1 MKNTIAQGTAATA
14 AIVLAVSLSACGG
27 QQDAGTATGT
37 AGSSVALSGEIL
49 IDGSST
55 VAPLSSAAGELFKEK
70 NSKVNVSVQTSGTGG
85 GFKKFCAGQTDISN
99 ASRPIKDAEK
109 EQCKAAGVEFQEI
122 IVANDALSVVASKNN
137 TFLQCLTTAELKTL
151 WAKPAT
157 GVITSWK
164 QVNASFPDAPIK
176 LYGPGTDSGTFD
188 YFTEAINGK
197 AGDSRTDFSPSEDDN
212 VIVKGVAGDVNA
224 LGYFGLSYLEEN
236 ATTLRA
242 VKVDGGKG
250 CVEPSVATAQ
260 GGTYSPLSRPLFIY
274 VAKKSAAKPAVK
286 AFVQFYVA
294 NDDAITKAAKFVPLN
309 AEQKTK
315 AAAEAKALG

>member
-1 MKNTIAQGTAATA
+1 MKSTVFRWAAAPA
-14 AIVLAVSLSACGG
+14 AITLAAGLAACGG
-27 QQDAGTATGT
+27 QSEQATPGGSGTA
-37 AGSSVALSGEIL
+37 AALSGEIL

-70 NSKVNVSVQTSGTGG
+70 NARVNVSVQTSGTGG

-99 ASRPIKDAEK
+99 ASRPIKAEEK
-109 EQCKAAGVEFQEI
+109 AQCTAAGVEYQEI
-122 IVANDALSVVASKNN
+122 IVANDALSVVAHKDN

-151 WAKPAT
+151 WAKGAT
-157 GVITSWK
+157 GTVTSWK

-212 VIVKGVAGDVNA
+212 TIVKGVAGDVNA

-236 ATTLRA
+236 ASTIKA
-242 VKVDGGKG
+242 VKIDGGKG
-250 CVEPSVATAQ
+250 CVEPAIETAQ
-260 GGTYSPLSRPLFIY
+260 AGTYAPLGRALFIY
-274 VAKKSAAKPAVK
+274 VAKKAAAKPAVK
-286 AFVQFYVA
+286 AFVSFYVD

-309 AEQKTK
+309 PEQKTK
-315 AAAEAKALG
+315 AIAEVRALG